1 MKKLKFTRQMFDI
14 LYILILHFRK
24 NKGKKNIISNSSIVS
39 ILNAKGYSITKPQI
53 RQIIHLIRVTNFVP
67 HLIATDKGYYM
78 ATSPQE
84 ILIYLNSLQGRID
97 SITEVKIA
105 LLHQLNN
112 WGYK

>member
-1 MKKLKFTRQMFDI
+1 MKNFKFTSQMFNVFRI
-14 LYILILHFRK
+14 LVLFFRK
-24 NKGKKNIISNSSIVS
+24 NKGEKNIISNSEITSAFNSI
-39 ILNAKGYSITKPQI
+39 GYSITKPQI

-84 ILIYLNSLQGRID
+84 MLIYLNSLQGRID